1 MLNPRTGII
10 LIALGSVIVLLGI
23 FMYYYEIIGATGMI
37 IIGIA
42 AELLGGISFLKSNK
56 KP

>member
-37 IIGIA
+37 IIGIV